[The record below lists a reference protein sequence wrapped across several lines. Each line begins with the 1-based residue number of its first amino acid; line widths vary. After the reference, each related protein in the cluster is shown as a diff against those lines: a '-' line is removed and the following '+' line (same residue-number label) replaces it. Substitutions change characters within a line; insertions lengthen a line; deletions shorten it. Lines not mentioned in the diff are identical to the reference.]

1 MAMRLLRYRI
11 TPRSSKA
18 IEGVL
23 KRTGQSRSD
32 LIRGIL
38 GEHLANT
45 NRIIE
50 ARAQSDIRVLQRIET
65 GVIEMNLV
73 AKLPTKD
80 PKYIQ
85 TNVYVDPLLVKKLEL
100 IADLMGIS
108 RDKLVTLILDN
119 YLYDHDAFER
129 GKT

>member
-50 ARAQSDIRVLQRIET
+50 ARAKSDIRVLQRIET